1 MLPEVSA
8 CATIFNELPRLYSE
22 APERSALSSILTAL
36 GLACLSNTLKR
47 PEVMMKA
54 NAKYAEALTFIN
66 SALRDPVEA
75 KNDHTLLVVLLL
87 GMYEEVSLKTELWVA
102 RLM

>member
-1 MLPEVSA
+1 
-8 CATIFNELPRLYSE
+8 
-22 APERSALSSILTAL
+22 
-36 GLACLSNTLKR
+36 
-47 PEVMMKA
+47 MMKA

-87 GMYEEVSLKTELWVA
+87 RMYEEVSLITWILDGKSNV
-102 RLM
+102 RQDKFYGKFS